1 MAEFS
6 LYDTDVGF
14 DLKEWY
20 HQQEVEY
27 CVFKKKP
34 FLDSLKRNPNAG
46 GEVDPVPVLYS
57 GGQGMGAT
65 SYSSALANAGAPK
78 GAKFMVTYGT
88 YNTFVQF
95 DEKARRGA
103 TGKQHAFAD
112 IVKMTTDSTLDH
124 TGLDLSVQAWGN
136 GGAPLGQCGS
146 IDTGTNIVTLAN
158 KDDIVNFWE
167 GMKIVHSTTDGST
180 ATDTLADAGAA
191 LTITSVNRAAGQFTY
206 TGTDPTTLADDYL
219 FRQYSF
225 AGDVSQGVLMKGID
239 AWNPYTVPVSTDS
252 FFSVNRYQKDMLYG
266 YTSNGDTTIESGNNI
281 DRIRKLASTANS
293 RMGSTPEDCWVH
305 TRQWEQLSIT
315 LQQQGIRP
323 IEVGNS
329 TGTAGY
335 NALQIACAYGTLK
348 IKADRHCPVTR
359 VRLINPEYIEL
370 RSIGPVMSA
379 LDEDGLKLRKINGT
393 NGPAWQLDWVT
404 YGQIIVTKPSEMAVG
419 ALQAIS

>member
-1 MAEFS
+1 MSEFS
-6 LYDTDVGF
+6 LDTPDIGF

-20 HQQEVEY
+20 HDQEVEY
-27 CVFKKKP
+27 CVFKNKP

-65 SYSSALANAGAPK
+65 NYSSAIANSSAPK
-78 GAKFMVTYGT
+78 GVKFMATYGT

-103 TGKQHAFAD
+103 TGKSHAFAD
-112 IVKMTTDSTLDH
+112 IVKLTTDSTLDQ
-124 TGLDLSVQAWGN
+124 TGIELSVQAWGN
-136 GGAPLGQCGS
+136 GGAALGVCS
-146 IDTGTNIVTLAN
+146 AIDATNNIVTLAN

-167 GMKIVHSTTDGST
+167 GMNIVHSVNDGSD
-180 ATDTLADAGAA
+180 AAHALADSGAA
-191 LTITSVNRAAGQFTY
+191 ITVTSVNRAAGQFTY
-206 TGTDPTTLADDYL
+206 SGTDMTTPVDDYL

-225 AGDVSQGVLMKGID
+225 AGNVSQGVLMKGID
-239 AWNPYTVPVSTDS
+239 AWNPYAAPGSSDS

-266 YTSNGDTTIESGNNI
+266 YSSTGDTTIEASNNI
-281 DRIRKLASTANS
+281 DRIRKLASAANS
-293 RMGSTPEDCWVH
+293 RMGATPEDCWVH

-315 LQQQGIRP
+315 LQQQGFRP
-323 IEVGNS
+323 IEVKNS

-335 NALQIACAYGTLK
+335 SALQIACAYGTLK
-348 IKADRHCPVTR
+348 IRADRHCPTTR
-359 VRLINPEYIEL
+359 VRLINPEHIEL
-370 RSIGPVMSA
+370 RSIGPVMSP
-379 LDEDGLKLRKINGT
+379 LDADGLKLRKINGT